1 MNAKPNPF
9 LLTKSNDLTDD
20 QIEELWI
27 EFSTEGKGGAFFS
40 PSSPMPTIILG
51 GKGSGKTHLMRY
63 YSFDIQRIRFERNG
77 DVEAGL
83 KADGYI
89 GIYTRAGGLNAER
102 FHDKYVTEE
111 QWKDVFAYYMELWFA
126 QEVIAVLIRLL
137 PAIQDLRF
145 KESIISKAALRLFD
159 IADFDNIDNLRA
171 LEEMIESLQKEL
183 DTDINNA
190 AFKRAINPTIRCS
203 RGALI
208 FGIPKILTQEVP
220 VFDGLTFAYQV
231 DEFENFTTAQQMYI
245 NTLVRERVH
254 PVTFRIGARAYGM
267 RTYLTLSAG
276 EDLKEGS
283 EYECLRL
290 DQRFRASEKA
300 YKEFSKA
307 MIARRIQH
315 VTGIESFRPESLEDF
330 FEMPDN
336 DWRSPIYLE
345 MVNSS
350 TAKERS
356 YFSTLTSKLRAS
368 LKRGRLPGLS
378 DDKSIDEVV
387 DLLVCQNYP
396 LLEKVNVYLFY
407 QAWSRGEDLYSAA
420 RSIQQMNKDF
430 LKGTNDR
437 KYDQTLS
444 HYKNDFIA
452 QLRRESNENIVQV
465 YTGLDTFIVM
475 SEGLPRALITLL
487 KHVYSW
493 ASFYGEVPFEIGK
506 MSLKSQYRGV
516 ADASEWFL
524 EDMRKAGQDGV
535 HIRTAIDRLGELFRL
550 NHFADKPI
558 ECSLIAFS
566 VDQDQMTEA
575 ARTTLNDAKNR
586 SFLVEIS
593 GGQKER
599 NSRKVT
605 AKYQLHRMISP
616 HFELPVARRGVIPLS
631 TAEANAVFDYDRAQ
645 EFKTMI
651 SNWRKRLIAPFTLGT
666 EDTPSLFD

>member
-1 MNAKPNPF
+1 
-9 LLTKSNDLTDD
+9 
-20 QIEELWI
+20 
-27 EFSTEGKGGAFFS
+27 
-40 PSSPMPTIILG
+40 
-51 GKGSGKTHLMRY
+51 
-63 YSFDIQRIRFERNG
+63 
-77 DVEAGL
+77 
-83 KADGYI
+83 
-89 GIYTRAGGLNAER
+89 
-102 FHDKYVTEE
+102 
-111 QWKDVFAYYMELWFA
+111 
-126 QEVIAVLIRLL
+126 
-137 PAIQDLRF
+137 
-145 KESIISKAALRLFD
+145 
-159 IADFDNIDNLRA
+159 
-171 LEEMIESLQKEL
+171 
-183 DTDINNA
+183 
-190 AFKRAINPTIRCS
+190 
-203 RGALI
+203 
-208 FGIPKILTQEVP
+208 
-220 VFDGLTFAYQV
+220 
-231 DEFENFTTAQQMYI
+231 
-245 NTLVRERVH
+245 
-254 PVTFRIGARAYGM
+254 
-267 RTYLTLSAG
+267 
-276 EDLKEGS
+276 
-283 EYECLRL
+283 
-290 DQRFRASEKA
+290 
-300 YKEFSKA
+300 
-307 MIARRIQH
+307 
-315 VTGIESFRPESLEDF
+315 
-330 FEMPDN
+330 
-336 DWRSPIYLE
+336 
-345 MVNSS
+345 
-350 TAKERS
+350 
-356 YFSTLTSKLRAS
+356 
-368 LKRGRLPGLS
+368 LPGLS